1 MKINTNPT
9 ATPDRIMYIFIVVD
23 EGEAGT
29 GIMDSIVILAVVVEE
44 VVEVMDAS
52 ATVVAALA
60 VILGAERR

>member
-1 MKINTNPT
+1 
-9 ATPDRIMYIFIVVD
+9 MYIFIVVD

-29 GIMDSIVILAVVVEE
+29 GIMDSIVILAVVE
-44 VVEVMDAS
+44 VVTVMDAS